1 MLVSAL
7 PRPPQVHDLIRIDR
21 AAFRSSDAPAWVNQR
36 LSACPWVVVRRAQAS
51 EGMIAVGVRGERRSE
66 RWGGYANQTAVE
78 QVVEPAELL
87 HVLRNSTEVGATP
100 AIQRLKEVIERWQ
113 VLTLPWGPTGA
124 VGFELASG
132 YRVTTPLSD
141 LDIAIRAPERLSVE
155 FARSLWE
162 GVMGLQPKVDVRV
175 ETPVCGFALEE
186 YVRTPSAR
194 ILLHYADNTRFGDDP
209 WKAPSRPLPDK
220 S

>member
-1 MLVSAL
+1 MEKG
-7 PRPPQVHDLIRIDR
+7 PQVHDLIRIDR
-21 AAFRSSDAPAWVNQR
+21 AAFRSPHAPAWVNER
-36 LSACPWVVVRRAQAS
+36 LSACPWVVVRRTQAP
-51 EGMIAVGVRGERRSE
+51 EGMIAVGVRGETRSE
-66 RWGGYANQTAVE
+66 RWGGYANQDAVK
-78 QVVEPAELL
+78 QIVQPSELL
-87 HVLRNSTEVGATP
+87 RVSRSSTGVGRTP
-100 AIQRLKEVIERWQ
+100 PIQQLKEVIERWQ
-113 VLTLPWGPTGA
+113 VLGLPWGPTGS

-162 GVMGLQPKVDVRV
+162 AVMGLQPKVDVRV
-175 ETPVCGFALEE
+175 ETPKCGFALEE

-194 ILLHYADNTRFGDDP
+194 ILLRYADNVILGDDP
-209 WKAPSRPLPDK
+209 WSAPSHLLRDV